1 MPKKTCKHC
10 GVVDFNHV
18 CPVVTKEKNARDA
31 KREDKSIYWCSRW
44 RRLRAD
50 VLEYQNNIC
59 MWSLYVEGVI
69 VQANVCHH
77 IIEIMTDDSKAYDIE
92 NVIALDRDV
101 HRDTVHRL
109 YKTDKKK
116 TQDILREC
124 MKLWDSNVRIDGLG
138 CLRDRVRGL

>member
-18 CPVVTKEKNARDA
+18 CPVTTKEKNARDA

-50 VLEYQNNIC
+50 VLDYQNNIC
-59 MWSLYVEGVI
+59 MWSLYVEGII

-77 IIEIMTDDSKAYDIE
+77 IIEIINDDTKSYDIE
-92 NVIALDRDV
+92 NVIGLSKTSHCRV
-101 HRDTVHRL
+101 HEL
-109 YKTDKKK
+109 YKTDKKN
-116 TQDILREC
+116 TQYILKEC
-124 MKLWDSNVRIDGLG
+124 MRLWDSNVRLEGLG
-138 CLRDRVRGL
+138 CLRDRV